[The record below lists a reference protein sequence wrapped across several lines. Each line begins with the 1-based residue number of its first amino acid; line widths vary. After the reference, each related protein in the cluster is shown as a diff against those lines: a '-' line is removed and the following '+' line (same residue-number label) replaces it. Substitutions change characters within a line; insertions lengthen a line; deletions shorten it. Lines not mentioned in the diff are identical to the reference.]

1 MKKIIMISISMLLTL
16 GLITGCGSKKD
27 DNTNNSNNKTE
38 TEKPTIDEN
47 QTVVDNQIFEGLEFL
62 NVGVENNIIRTI
74 VINNTGVKYEGSKF
88 SIKVMDGA
96 GNVLKEVID
105 EIKTPMETGTTLE
118 IQTSVDV
125 DLTTAAS
132 IEYSIV
138 E

>member
-27 DNTNNSNNKTE
+27 DNTNNSNNE

-47 QTVVDNQIFEGLEFL
+47 QTVVDDQIFEGLEFL
-62 NVGVENNIIRTI
+62 NVGIDNNTIRTI

-96 GNVLKEVID
+96 GNVLKELID

-118 IQTSVDV
+118 LETNVDV
-125 DLTTAAS
+125 DLSTAAS

>member
-1 MKKIIMISISMLLTL
+1 MKKIMVISISMLLTL
-16 GLITGCGSKKD
+16 GLITGCGSEKD
-27 DNTNNSNNKTE
+27 NNINNSENGNQT
-38 TEKPTIDEN
+38 PTIDKN
-47 QTVVDNQIFEGLEFL
+47 QTVVGNQIFEGLEFL

-118 IQTSVDV
+118 IETNVDV

-132 IEYSIV
+132 IEYSIIK
-138 E
+138 